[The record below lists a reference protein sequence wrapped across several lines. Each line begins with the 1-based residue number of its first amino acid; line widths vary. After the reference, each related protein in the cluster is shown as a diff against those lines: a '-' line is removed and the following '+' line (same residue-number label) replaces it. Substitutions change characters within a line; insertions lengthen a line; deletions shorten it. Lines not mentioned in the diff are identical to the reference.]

1 MKKRV
6 SCVIMAQILIVLIGT
21 AVPALVH
28 AWNQS
33 FHALVEAIGFCREH
47 AECQ

>member
-1 MKKRV
+1 MKKRFW
-6 SCVIMAQILIVLIGT
+6 CVIMAQILIVFIGT
-21 AVPALVH
+21 AVPALVQ

-33 FHALVEAIGFCREH
+33 FHALVEAVGFCMEP